1 MFSPEQITI
10 LLQIIFI
17 DLVLAG
23 DNAIIIGMVASQFP
37 PDQRKKII
45 FWGIGGAVILRIILT
60 LITAY
65 MLQITGLRL
74 IGGLLLL
81 YIVYKLYTDVIK
93 NSDDEKNN
101 IKVDNSSFFK
111 AIFTVLLADFTMSL
125 DNVLGVAGAAK
136 DHYGLLVFGLVLSII
151 LMATAATL
159 ISNWIKKYKWIAWL
173 GLFAILIVA
182 LDLIYTDI
190 KLLI

>member
-65 MLQITGLRL
+65 LLQITGLRL

-101 IKVDNSSFFK
+101 IKVDNSSFF
-111 AIFTVLLADFTMSL
+111 
-125 DNVLGVAGAAK
+125 
-136 DHYGLLVFGLVLSII
+136 
-151 LMATAATL
+151 
-159 ISNWIKKYKWIAWL
+159 
-173 GLFAILIVA
+173 
-182 LDLIYTDI
+182 
-190 KLLI
+190 